1 MIFISRVFIGSLAI
15 LFFSA
20 ASVLPQQEVIFDGFT
35 EPSEVVDVS
44 SQVAGILAEVMV
56 ERGDRITKGQVIAKL
71 NSDIEEAASELA
83 MARVEFGKR
92 KVLRNEDLYKKELIS
107 IHDKDEMETELRI
120 AELQLREAQ
129 EQLKIRTIR
138 STIDGFVVERFLS
151 PGEYVGE
158 DPIMRVACIDPLYV
172 EVVVPAERF
181 GMIRKDDKAEVSL
194 DVPKSRKYNASVI
207 IVDRVIDAA
216 SGTFGVRLILPNPD
230 HLLPAGLRCRVKF
243 PAN

>member
-20 ASVLPQQEVIFDGFT
+20 ASVLPQQEVIFDGFI
-35 EPSEVVDVS
+35 EASEVVNVS
-44 SQVAGILAEVMV
+44 SQVAGILEEVMV

-120 AELQLREAQ
+120 SELQLREAQ
-129 EQLKIRTIR
+129 KKLEIRTIR
-138 STIDGFVVERFLS
+138 STVDGVVVERFLS

-181 GMIRKDDKAEVSL
+181 GMINRNDKAEVIL
-194 DVPKSRKYNASVI
+194 DIPKPRKYNANVI

-230 HLLPAGLRCRVKF
+230 YLLPAGLRCKVKF
-243 PAN
+243 IAR